1 MKRKKDFRT
10 GIEKLNELMSV
21 CEDKSIMEV
30 EASEVIDALA
40 SVRAEIFLYVQHWA
54 NKEGKGCK
62 AHLAFPSIDFDFPAE
77 DGGFSGS
84 ELIYL
89 PFMSCSVWFWEKMLQ
104 EPENPIFETVRYC
117 CMCVHYLR
125 CKLVM
130 YGVPYNIRVV
140 E

>member
-54 NKEGKGCK
+54 NKEGKKDTHPNKVC
-62 AHLAFPSIDFDFPAE
+62 FIDLDEFCVKRT
-77 DGGFSGS
+77 
-84 ELIYL
+84 LKVIR
-89 PFMSCSVWFWEKMLQ
+89 
-104 EPENPIFETVRYC
+104 ENQIID
-117 CMCVHYLR
+117 
-125 CKLVM
+125 K
-130 YGVPYNIRVV
+130 N
-140 E
+140 